1 MIDSQLL
8 RDALLKYYSFTDET
22 LKIKQFRKDVY
33 SAENTN
39 VVVKYDTTVII
50 FDKLWIK
57 IVETGLKYVSQLD
70 PATGIC
76 VYYRNRFV
84 DREGEWNF
92 SGSYASFDALVG
104 TSGSLIR
111 KYVCRKFTTT

>member
-8 RDALLKYYSFTDET
+8 RDALLSYSYTDET
-22 LKIKQFRKDVY
+22 LKVKQFRKDAPAVGHQ
-33 SAENTN
+33 N
-39 VVVKYDTTVII
+39 VSVKNDTTVII

-57 IVETGLKYVSQLD
+57 IVETGLKHVSQLD

-76 VYYRNRFV
+76 IYYRNRFV

-92 SGSYASFDALVG
+92 SGSYNNFDALVG
-104 TSGSLIR
+104 TSASLIR
-111 KYVCRKFTTT
+111 KYVCRKFTTK